1 MERGRS
7 MGTEDRAL
15 NIQNSKWR
23 SRMLRPQEPELL
35 LWHKDI
41 NEALVSMCH
50 LPHFGY
56 FPRSLE
62 TYLSLP
68 GVAKVTPDAWMR
80 KAK

>member
-1 MERGRS
+1 MDI
-7 MGTEDRAL
+7 EDRAL
-15 NIQNSKWR
+15 NIQNSKRR

-35 LWHKDI
+35 LLHKDI
-41 NEALVSMCH
+41 NEALESRCH

-68 GVAKVTPDAWMR
+68 GVARVTLDAWTR
-80 KAK
+80 EAK

>member
-1 MERGRS
+1 MERGLS

-41 NEALVSMCH
+41 NEALESIAIYLTSLGPLKCICH
-50 LPHFGY
+50 CQ
-56 FPRSLE
+56 
-62 TYLSLP
+62 
-68 GVAKVTPDAWMR
+68 VWQK
-80 KAK
+80 